1 MKRNILF
8 LFSFIGCSAAPI
20 WVHKLKSLC
29 ELSTTVYSSLCGI
42 VYCSICPHFR
52 HKAQFILSKF
62 IPFLKPTIPRLMS
75 SASLDPN
82 MVEREQL
89 SLHLIRN
96 PSIILPPST
105 NIVPNIVV
113 NDVWDLKNSWNR
125 FHEKFRDLKR

>member
-1 MKRNILF
+1 MKYSIFVYIFPPL
-8 LFSFIGCSAAPI
+8 IGCSAAPI

-113 NDVWDLKNSWNR
+113 NDV
-125 FHEKFRDLKR
+125 